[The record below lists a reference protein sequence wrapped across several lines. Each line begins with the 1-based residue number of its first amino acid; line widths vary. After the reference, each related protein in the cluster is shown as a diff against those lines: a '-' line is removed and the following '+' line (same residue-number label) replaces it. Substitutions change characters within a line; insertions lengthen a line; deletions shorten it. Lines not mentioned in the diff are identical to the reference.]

1 MRQKR
6 AFTTDIVLIDII
18 DFSKLT
24 SLEQLEI
31 IEYLTLTYTN
41 MIAKMLKDSSKRFND
56 LIEGYIP
63 TGDGFFCILNKKMEG
78 YGTILGLNFSHLSDH
93 IAKRYPYFKG
103 IRVAVHTGEI
113 YRFKDIMGN
122 KNYIGDG
129 LNDCARYLEIKN
141 YTVSTV
147 MISDSAFDSLKFFLG
162 NSKYFNS
169 ILIRHGF
176 KYSQMYEFKDKH
188 SNLKKGCLVWLRDA
202 SIINLPS
209 MEGIKLEIN
218 NR

>member
-18 DFSKLT
+18 DFSKLK
-24 SLEQLEI
+24 SSQQLEI
-31 IEYLTLTYTN
+31 IEYLTATYTN
-41 MIAKMLKDSSKRFND
+41 MISKMLKDSSQKFSD

-63 TGDGFFCILNKKMEG
+63 TGDGFFCILNKKIQG
-78 YGTILGLNFSHLSDH
+78 YGTILALNFSHLSDY

-147 MISDSAFDSLKFFLG
+147 MISDAAFENLKLFL
-162 NSKYFNS
+162 NTNRYFNS
-169 ILIRHGF
+169 LLIKHGF
-176 KYSQMYEFKDKH
+176 KYSQMYEFRDKH
-188 SNLKKGCLVWLRDA
+188 LNLKKGCLVWLRDA

-209 MEGIKLEIN
+209 SDIDF
-218 NR
+218 